1 MRTILFA
8 TALMLGTAAVAQ
20 DTGTQ
25 PTTTDAEEQ
34 TDTQAPDA
42 GQTTTTTTTDT
53 GTGTTG
59 GTMQSGTTGGSMQ
72 GSSMS
77 AQGGGGT
84 VAPGNSNPERD
95 ARGIPVVSAPA
106 TAPAG
111 ANQMMSAPAGAQMVP
126 APNQSAVFTTRPA
139 TGEYPVCSRT
149 VTDGC
154 VQNYE
159 GRGRARRR

>member
-20 DTGTQ
+20 DTGTT
-25 PTTTDAEEQ
+25 TTTDTEEQ
-34 TDTQAPDA
+34 ADTQAQDSNQT
-42 GQTTTTTTTDT
+42 GTTQTGTTTTTTTRTDM
-53 GTGTTG
+53 G
-59 GTMQSGTTGGSMQ
+59 GQGGTTGGSMQ
-72 GSSMS
+72 GS
-77 AQGGGGT
+77 AQGGGGA
-84 VAPGNSNPERD
+84 VAAGNSNPERD

-111 ANQMMSAPAGAQMVP
+111 ANQMMSAPAGARMVP

>member
-20 DTGTQ
+20 DTGT
-25 PTTTDAEEQ
+25 
-34 TDTQAPDA
+34 
-42 GQTTTTTTTDT
+42 TTTTETEEQAGAEAQDTGQTGTTRTTTDT
-53 GTGTTG
+53 GSATTG
-59 GTMQSGTTGGSMQ
+59 STMQSDT
-72 GSSMS
+72 S
-77 AQGGGGT
+77 AQGGST
-84 VAPGNSNPERD
+84 VSPGNSNPERD

-111 ANQMMSAPAGAQMVP
+111 ANQMMSAPAGARMVP